1 MLPASALD
9 GPRLRPVGCPAGA
22 WQGQC
27 GPVSTLMIVRLP
39 VPPSAA
45 ALGFLRAAH
54 RVELEVVPHGLLLRL
69 GESSP
74 EAVLAECLALGLPVL
89 ASTVLPAR

>member
-1 MLPASALD
+1 M
-9 GPRLRPVGCPAGA
+9 
-22 WQGQC
+22 
-27 GPVSTLMIVRLP
+27 STLMIVRLP
-39 VPPSAA
+39 VPPSPA
-45 ALGFLRAAH
+45 ALGRLRAAH
-54 RVELEVVPHGLLLRL
+54 RVEPEVVPHGLLLRL

>member
-1 MLPASALD
+1 ML
-9 GPRLRPVGCPAGA
+9 
-22 WQGQC
+22 
-27 GPVSTLMIVRLP
+27 IVRLP
-39 VPPSAA
+39 SPPSPVV
-45 ALGFLRAAH
+45 LRRLRAAH
-54 RVELEVVPHGLLLRL
+54 RVEPEVVPHGMLLRL

>member
-1 MLPASALD
+1 ML
-9 GPRLRPVGCPAGA
+9 
-22 WQGQC
+22 
-27 GPVSTLMIVRLP
+27 IVRLP
-39 VPPSAA
+39 SPPSPT
-45 ALGFLRAAH
+45 ALCRLRAAH
-54 RVELEVVPHGLLLRL
+54 RVEPEVVPHGLLLRL

>member
-1 MLPASALD
+1 MLIVRLPSPPPASAL
-9 GPRLRPVGCPAGA
+9 GH
-22 WQGQC
+22 
-27 GPVSTLMIVRLP
+27 
-39 VPPSAA
+39 
-45 ALGFLRAAH
+45 LRAAH
-54 RVELEVVPHGLLLRL
+54 RVEPEVVPHGLLLRL

>member
-1 MLPASALD
+1 MSA
-9 GPRLRPVGCPAGA
+9 
-22 WQGQC
+22 
-27 GPVSTLMIVRLP
+27 LMIVRLP

-45 ALGFLRAAH
+45 TLGRLRAAH
-54 RVELEVVPHGLLLRL
+54 RVEPEVVPHGLLVRL